1 MISYEKLFEKLKA
14 AGLSSYQLRK
24 MKDPIIAQYTLTRLK
39 KGAGGMDSNTLNRLC
54 KYFNCQP
61 GDLMEYIPDPVT
73 EWQTINPE
81 SGELSNTD
89 FELEFEK
96 KTPKE

>member
-1 MISYEKLFEKLKA
+1 MISYDKLFEKLKA
-14 AGLSSYQLRK
+14 VGLTSYQLRK

-39 KGAGGMDSNTLNRLC
+39 KGVGGVDSNTLNRLC

-73 EWQTINPE
+73 KWQTINVETGE
-81 SGELSNTD
+81 SSNVD
-89 FELEFEK
+89 FELKFEK